1 MFKCVLA
8 VNCCND
14 NESFLSIWIFVFSDN
29 ELLRR
34 REYLAFVL
42 DNLNNFLCL
51 LQILDNCDC
60 KQLLFLVVVN
70 GLLN

>member
-1 MFKCVLA
+1 MLA

-14 NESFLSIWIFVFSDN
+14 NKSFLSIWIFVFSDN

-42 DNLNNFLCL
+42 DNLKNFLCL

-60 KQLLFLVVVN
+60 KKLLFLVVVN